1 MVLSDLSPSDLPTL
15 RGNPFDSRPIERNRA
30 SEIVGREDILIR
42 WKEHMHS
49 QSPRMILLTGERGS
63 GRTSLI
69 NAISSQTDNRFIGT
83 YWHAE
88 APLNCALDEL
98 AITFCGHEIPPSM
111 HHKVETVV
119 ETLETLSG
127 PLPLVALDYPSH
139 VDLAS
144 FLSLILPILQRLRA
158 LVVVSASNSQM
169 VSLDDSTK
177 DVFDEIV
184 TVEPFSCEQI
194 QSLSDIRI
202 RRMSNER
209 WHINDK
215 LLKAILSR
223 TGGNARSVIG
233 TLRDLV
239 DERRGLGSQG
249 TLDSLRSWR
258 HEKKE
263 IASGYGIEESQLE
276 SVETEIHG
284 SNDVVSEEILED
296 RTTEEEPEP
305 EFDENDEEDED
316 WDVEPDDM
324 WPVEEDTQE
333 GPVMDEID
341 EQELGETSPDGEITS
356 ENPEKITGWTAD
368 EGTILS
374 MEEGTEPPGSGLN
387 RGFSG
392 LVNRSRITNDA
403 MPTGPDYSVAIQE
416 PDIGEQKP
424 NPRENPI
431 EESQQP
437 IPPRE
442 NTKPIST
449 EIDTFEEKHVL
460 FSEGELWTVD
470 SDLEETL
477 PDLPSGPDFDPDLP
491 SGPDF
496 EEAIEEPGIADISE
510 DQPQK
515 KALQTPI
522 SVKGPSWESKD
533 SVNQNHLASM
543 SDAERLVVSVASSRE
558 ISPSDA
564 EIQARLEVG
573 RPRLSQIYNSLHKSG
588 ILAVRKEG
596 RSRLFKLSEGAG
608 ALLSEG

>member
-49 QSPRMILLTGERGS
+49 QSPRLILLNGDRGS

-69 NAISSQTDNRFIGT
+69 NAISSQTDDRFVGT
-83 YWHAE
+83 YWHPKD
-88 APLNCALDEL
+88 PLNCALDEL
-98 AITFCGHEIPPSM
+98 VITFCGHEMPPSM
-111 HHKVETVV
+111 HQKVERVV
-119 ETLETLSG
+119 ETLDTQSG
-127 PLPLVALDYPSH
+127 PLPLVALDYPPH
-139 VDLAS
+139 VELSS
-144 FLSLILPILQRLRA
+144 FLSLILPILHRLRA

-169 VSLDDSTK
+169 ASLDESTK
-177 DVFDEIV
+177 DVFDEIA
-184 TVEPFSCEQI
+184 TVQPFTPKQI
-194 QSLSDIRI
+194 QLLSDIRI

-209 WHINDK
+209 WHINGNLID
-215 LLKAILSR
+215 AIMSR

-233 TLRDLV
+233 ILRDLV
-239 DERRGLGSQG
+239 DERRGLGSEG
-249 TLDSLRSWR
+249 TLESLRGWR
-258 HEKKE
+258 NEKKE
-263 IASGYGIEESQLE
+263 TTSDYDLVDDQLE
-276 SVETEIHG
+276 TVEDPTNE
-284 SNDVVSEEILED
+284 SKDVVSEEIVED
-296 RTTEEEPEP
+296 WPSEEEPEP
-305 EFDENDEEDED
+305 GLLEHEEEDED

-324 WPVEEDTQE
+324 WPAEEPTQE
-333 GPVMDEID
+333 DPVVDESDD
-341 EQELGETSPDGEITS
+341 EELGEIASDSEITTES
-356 ENPEKITGWTAD
+356 PEKITGWAAE

-374 MEEGTEPPGSGLN
+374 MDEGTEPPGSDRN

-403 MPTGPDYSVAIQE
+403 MPTGPDYSVDIQE
-416 PDIGEQKP
+416 PDIGETKATP
-424 NPRENPI
+424 IEVPI
-431 EESQQP
+431 EEREQLIQP
-437 IPPRE
+437 EE
-442 NTKPIST
+442 NSKSNST
-449 EIDTFEEKHVL
+449 ETTSFEEKQVL

-477 PDLPSGPDFDPDLP
+477 PEIS
-491 SGPDF
+491 S
-496 EEAIEEPGIADISE
+496 EPGFEPEFVPEEELEESE
-510 DQPQK
+510 VLETMEEQPQK
-515 KALQTPI
+515 TNLQTPI
-522 SVKGPSWESKD
+522 TIKGPSWESKGPVD
-533 SVNQNHLASM
+533 QNHLVSM

-596 RSRLFKLSEGAG
+596 RSRLFKLSEDAG

>member
-49 QSPRMILLTGERGS
+49 QSPRLILLNGDRGS

-69 NAISSQTDNRFIGT
+69 NAISSQTDDRFVGT
-83 YWHAE
+83 YWHPKD
-88 APLNCALDEL
+88 PLNCALDEL
-98 AITFCGHEIPPSM
+98 VITFCGHEMPPSM
-111 HHKVETVV
+111 HQKVERVV
-119 ETLETLSG
+119 ETLDTQSG
-127 PLPLVALDYPSH
+127 PLPLVALDYPPH
-139 VDLAS
+139 VELSS
-144 FLSLILPILQRLRA
+144 FLSLILPILHRLRA

-169 VSLDDSTK
+169 ASLDESTK
-177 DVFDEIV
+177 DVFDEIA
-184 TVEPFSCEQI
+184 TVQPFTPKQI
-194 QSLSDIRI
+194 QLLSDIRI

-209 WHINDK
+209 WHINGNLID
-215 LLKAILSR
+215 AIMSR

-233 TLRDLV
+233 ILRDLV
-239 DERRGLGSQG
+239 DERRGLGSEG
-249 TLDSLRSWR
+249 TLESLRGWR

-263 IASGYGIEESQLE
+263 TTPDYDLVDDQLE
-276 SVETEIHG
+276 NVEDPTHE
-284 SNDVVSEEILED
+284 SKDVVSEEIAED
-296 RTTEEEPEP
+296 WPSEEEPEP
-305 EFDENDEEDED
+305 GLLEHEEEDED

-324 WPVEEDTQE
+324 WPAEEPTQE
-333 GPVMDEID
+333 DPVVDEA
-341 EQELGETSPDGEITS
+341 EEEELGEIASDSVITTES
-356 ENPEKITGWTAD
+356 PEKITGWAAE

-374 MEEGTEPPGSGLN
+374 MDEGTEPPGSDRN

-403 MPTGPDYSVAIQE
+403 MPTGPDYSVDIQE
-416 PDIGEQKP
+416 PDIGETKATP
-424 NPRENPI
+424 IEVPI
-431 EESQQP
+431 EEREQP
-437 IPPRE
+437 IQPEE
-442 NTKPIST
+442 NSKSNST
-449 EIDTFEEKHVL
+449 ETTSFEEKQVL

-477 PDLPSGPDFDPDLP
+477 PEISSEPGFEPEFVP
-491 SGPDF
+491 
-496 EEAIEEPGIADISE
+496 EEALEEPE
-510 DQPQK
+510 VLETMEEQPQK
-515 KALQTPI
+515 TNLQTPI
-522 SVKGPSWESKD
+522 TIKGPSWESKGPVD
-533 SVNQNHLASM
+533 QNHLVSM

-596 RSRLFKLSEGAG
+596 RSRLFKLSEDAG

>member
-1 MVLSDLSPSDLPTL
+1 MVLSDLSPADLPTL

-63 GRTSLI
+63 GRTSLV
-69 NAISSQTDNRFIGT
+69 NAISSQTDERFVGT
-83 YWHAE
+83 YWHSE
-88 APLNCALDEL
+88 DPLNCALDEL
-98 AITFCGHEIPPSM
+98 AITFCGHEIPHSM
-111 HHKVETVV
+111 HQKVERVV
-119 ETLETLSG
+119 ETLDTLSG

-158 LVVVSASNSQM
+158 LVVVSVSNSQM
-169 VSLDDSTK
+169 ASIDDSTK
-177 DVFDEIV
+177 GVFDE
-184 TVEPFSCEQI
+184 TVKVQPFSHDQV

-209 WHINDK
+209 WRISPS
-215 LLKAILSR
+215 LLDAIMSR
-223 TGGNARSVIG
+223 TGGNARSVIAI
-233 TLRDLV
+233 LRNLV
-239 DERRGLGSQG
+239 DERRGLGSEG
-249 TLDSLRSWR
+249 TLDSLRGWSLQ
-258 HEKKE
+258 EGE
-263 IASGYGIEESQLE
+263 NEVDNGLDENQFGTLE
-276 SVETEIHG
+276 QPTDEPRPI
-284 SNDVVSEEILED
+284 VSEEIAED
-296 RTTEEEPEP
+296 WT
-305 EFDENDEEDED
+305 EDED
-316 WDVEPDDM
+316 IEFFEGTGEHEDWGVEPEDM
-324 WPVEEDTQE
+324 WP
-333 GPVMDEID
+333 D
-341 EQELGETSPDGEITS
+341 EQITQKETVVDEVDEEELDETQSDGEIMADH
-356 ENPEKITGWTAD
+356 PEKITGWAAD

-374 MEEGTEPPGSGLN
+374 MEEGTEPPGRGPN

-403 MPTGPDYSVAIQE
+403 MPTGPDHSVAIQE
-416 PDIGEQKP
+416 PDIEEFQPTPK
-424 NPRENPI
+424 NEPI
-431 EESQQP
+431 EEM
-437 IPPRE
+437 PRSNPFGDKNKSINTE
-442 NTKPIST
+442 NES
-449 EIDTFEEKHVL
+449 FEEKQVL

-477 PDLPSGPDFDPDLP
+477 PELSSEPEFEPEETFDESQNLD
-491 SGPDF
+491 S
-496 EEAIEEPGIADISE
+496 IEDMPQISNLEPKIV
-510 DQPQK
+510 
-515 KALQTPI
+515 
-522 SVKGPSWESKD
+522 VKGPSWESKD
-533 SVNQNHLASM
+533 IVDQNHLGSM

-596 RSRLFKLSEGAG
+596 RSRMFRLSDGAG

>member
-1 MVLSDLSPSDLPTL
+1 MVLSDLSPADLPTL

-63 GRTSLI
+63 GRTSLV
-69 NAISSQTDNRFIGT
+69 NAISSQTDERFVGT
-83 YWHAE
+83 YWHSE
-88 APLNCALDEL
+88 DPLNCALDEL

-111 HHKVETVV
+111 HQKVERVV
-119 ETLETLSG
+119 ETLDTLSG

-158 LVVVSASNSQM
+158 LVVVSVSNSQM
-169 VSLDDSTK
+169 ASIDDSTK
-177 DVFDEIV
+177 GVFDE
-184 TVEPFSCEQI
+184 TVKVQPFSHDQV
-194 QSLSDIRI
+194 QSLSDLRI

-209 WHINDK
+209 WRINPS
-215 LLKAILSR
+215 LLDAIMSR
-223 TGGNARSVIG
+223 TGGNARSVIAI
-233 TLRDLV
+233 LRNLV
-239 DERRGLGSQG
+239 DERRGLGSEG
-249 TLDSLRSWR
+249 TLDSLRGWSL
-258 HEKKE
+258 
-263 IASGYGIEESQLE
+263 Q
-276 SVETEIHG
+276 
-284 SNDVVSEEILED
+284 
-296 RTTEEEPEP
+296 EEENEVDNGL
-305 EFDENDEEDED
+305 DENQFGTLEQPTDEPRTIVPEKIAEDWPEDEDIEFVEEGGEDED
-316 WDVEPDDM
+316 WDVEPEDM
-324 WPVEEDTQE
+324 RP
-333 GPVMDEID
+333 D
-341 EQELGETSPDGEITS
+341 EQTTQKETVVDEADEEELDETQSDGEIMADH
-356 ENPEKITGWTAD
+356 PEKITGWAAD

-374 MEEGTEPPGSGLN
+374 MEEGTEPPGRGPN

-403 MPTGPDYSVAIQE
+403 MPTGPDHSVAIQE
-416 PDIGEQKP
+416 PDIEEFQPTPK
-424 NPRENPI
+424 NDPI
-431 EESQQP
+431 EEM
-437 IPPRE
+437 PRSNPFGDNNKSINTE
-442 NTKPIST
+442 NES
-449 EIDTFEEKHVL
+449 FEEKQVL

-477 PDLPSGPDFDPDLP
+477 PELSSEPEFEPEET
-491 SGPDF
+491 F
-496 EEAIEEPGIADISE
+496 EESQNLDSIEEMPQISKLE
-510 DQPQK
+510 PK
-515 KALQTPI
+515 I
-522 SVKGPSWESKD
+522 VVKGPSWESKD
-533 SVNQNHLASM
+533 TVDHNHLGSM

-596 RSRLFKLSEGAG
+596 RSRMFRLSDGAG

>member
-1 MVLSDLSPSDLPTL
+1 MVLSDLSPADLPTL

-63 GRTSLI
+63 GRTSLV
-69 NAISSQTDNRFIGT
+69 NAISSQTDERFVGT
-83 YWHAE
+83 YWHSE
-88 APLNCALDEL
+88 DPLNCALDEL

-111 HHKVETVV
+111 HQKVERVV
-119 ETLETLSG
+119 ETLDTLSG

-158 LVVVSASNSQM
+158 LVVVSVSNSQM
-169 VSLDDSTK
+169 ASIDDSTK
-177 DVFDEIV
+177 GVFDE
-184 TVEPFSCEQI
+184 TVKVQPFSHDQV
-194 QSLSDIRI
+194 QSLSDLRI

-209 WHINDK
+209 WRINPS
-215 LLKAILSR
+215 LLDAIMSR
-223 TGGNARSVIG
+223 TGGNARSVIAI
-233 TLRDLV
+233 LRNLV
-239 DERRGLGSQG
+239 DERRGLGSEG
-249 TLDSLRSWR
+249 TLDSLRGWSLQ
-258 HEKKE
+258 
-263 IASGYGIEESQLE
+263 EEENEVDNGLDENQFGTLE
-276 SVETEIHG
+276 QPTDEPRPI
-284 SNDVVSEEILED
+284 VSEKIAED
-296 RTTEEEPEP
+296 WPEDEDIEFVEEGG
-305 EFDENDEEDED
+305 EDED
-316 WDVEPDDM
+316 WDVEPEDM
-324 WPVEEDTQE
+324 WPDEETTQKE
-333 GPVMDEID
+333 TVVDEAD
-341 EQELGETSPDGEITS
+341 EEELDETQSDGEIMADH
-356 ENPEKITGWTAD
+356 PEKITGWAAD

-374 MEEGTEPPGSGLN
+374 MEEGTEPPGRGPN

-403 MPTGPDYSVAIQE
+403 MPTGPDHSVAIQE
-416 PDIGEQKP
+416 PDIEEFQPTPK
-424 NPRENPI
+424 NDPI
-431 EESQQP
+431 EEM
-437 IPPRE
+437 PRSNPFGDNNKSINTE
-442 NTKPIST
+442 NES
-449 EIDTFEEKHVL
+449 FEEKQVL

-477 PDLPSGPDFDPDLP
+477 PELSSEPEFEPEET
-491 SGPDF
+491 F
-496 EEAIEEPGIADISE
+496 EESQNLDSIEEMPQISNLE
-510 DQPQK
+510 PK
-515 KALQTPI
+515 I
-522 SVKGPSWESKD
+522 VVKGPSWESKD
-533 SVNQNHLASM
+533 TVDHNHLGSM

-596 RSRLFKLSEGAG
+596 RSRMFRLSDGAG

>member
-49 QSPRMILLTGERGS
+49 QSPRLILLNGDRGS

-69 NAISSQTDNRFIGT
+69 NAISSQTDDRFVGT
-83 YWHAE
+83 YWHPKD
-88 APLNCALDEL
+88 PLNCALDEL
-98 AITFCGHEIPPSM
+98 VITFCGHEMPPSM
-111 HHKVETVV
+111 HQKIERVV
-119 ETLETLSG
+119 ETLDTQSG
-127 PLPLVALDYPSH
+127 PLPLVALDYPPH
-139 VDLAS
+139 VELSS
-144 FLSLILPILQRLRA
+144 FLSLILPILHRLRA

-169 VSLDDSTK
+169 ASLDESTK
-177 DVFDEIV
+177 DVFDEIA
-184 TVEPFSCEQI
+184 TVQPFTPKQI
-194 QSLSDIRI
+194 QLLSDIRI

-209 WHINDK
+209 WHINGNLID
-215 LLKAILSR
+215 AIMSR

-233 TLRDLV
+233 ILRDLV
-239 DERRGLGSQG
+239 DERRGLGSEG
-249 TLDSLRSWR
+249 TLESLRGWR

-263 IASGYGIEESQLE
+263 TTPDYDLVDDQLE
-276 SVETEIHG
+276 NVEDPTHE
-284 SNDVVSEEILED
+284 SKEVVSEEIAED
-296 RTTEEEPEP
+296 WPSEEEPEP
-305 EFDENDEEDED
+305 GLLEHEEEDED

-324 WPVEEDTQE
+324 WPAEEPTQE
-333 GPVMDEID
+333 DPVVDEAD
-341 EQELGETSPDGEITS
+341 EEEFGEIESDS
-356 ENPEKITGWTAD
+356 EITTESPEKITGWAAE

-374 MEEGTEPPGSGLN
+374 MDEGTEPPVSDRN

-403 MPTGPDYSVAIQE
+403 MPTGPDYSVDIQE
-416 PDIGEQKP
+416 PDIGETKATP
-424 NPRENPI
+424 IEVPI
-431 EESQQP
+431 EEREQLIQP
-437 IPPRE
+437 EE
-442 NTKPIST
+442 NSKSNST
-449 EIDTFEEKHVL
+449 ETTSFEEKQVL

-477 PDLPSGPDFDPDLP
+477 PEISSEPG
-491 SGPDF
+491 F
-496 EEAIEEPGIADISE
+496 EPEFVPEEELEEPE
-510 DQPQK
+510 VLETMEEQPQK
-515 KALQTPI
+515 TNLQTPI
-522 SVKGPSWESKD
+522 TIKGPSWESKGPVD
-533 SVNQNHLASM
+533 QNHLVSM

-596 RSRLFKLSEGAG
+596 RSRLFKLSEDAS